1 MCVWCMKEDDIK
13 HGNPLG
19 IIQQD
24 NAWESFKEHT
34 IHLQNP
40 EMRKRILTLIDSTS
54 DPFAAEI

>member
-1 MCVWCMKEDDIK
+1 MKEDDIK

-34 IHLQNP
+34 IHLQNQKWKALQTKHKMP
-40 EMRKRILTLIDSTS
+40 HSHV
-54 DPFAAEI
+54 

>member
-1 MCVWCMKEDDIK
+1 MKEDDIK

-40 EMRKRILTLIDSTS
+40 EMRKRILTLIDSAS
-54 DPFAAEI
+54 DSFAAEI